1 MTGMDTG
8 LLGNRE
14 PGGVRCV
21 AARWVITADLI
32 LDSAT
37 HLGAGR
43 GDATDMVVVRD
54 GRTGA
59 PLLPGTSL
67 AGALRSYLA
76 DVLGGYGSQED
87 PAVARLFGG
96 ARGDDQG
103 AQSPLVVF
111 DSIATLP
118 DQKTIEIRDGV
129 QIETSRAIAEDH
141 KKFDFEVLP
150 AGTVFPLRFDLVVPD
165 ARSEGELVG
174 LLVRTLSGLAEGDI
188 SIGARRSRGLGS
200 ARARIWRAVRYD
212 LLSRTGWIE
221 WALSDC
227 EHPHSA
233 GSPSFKTPRQAC
245 ERASQGL
252 ELQEFEDR
260 RRRIVVEA
268 ALVATGGLL
277 VRSAPVEPGA
287 PDIVHLQSAGRS
299 VLPGTSIAGV
309 LRTQALRIARVVR
322 NDKADAE
329 RWVER
334 LFGPK
339 IQGTVP
345 AANISLRASRLRVSE
360 NWLEDGKRMRPT
372 RVRIDRFTQGVVPA
386 ALFDEE
392 PDYQGRVRLC
402 MELRNPE
409 PGELGLLV
417 LLLKDL
423 LTGEIAVGGTAAVG
437 RGRFTGTAM
446 LTLEDGR
453 SVRLEPHAP
462 ADSVVDQAIK
472 AFCCESVLEAEP

>member
-1 MTGMDTG
+1 MTPVPAA
-8 LLGNRE
+8 LLSD
-14 PGGVRCV
+14 PGAVRPV

-32 LDSAT
+32 LESAT

-43 GDATDMVVVRD
+43 GDATDMVLLRD
-54 GRTGA
+54 GRSGE

-76 DVLGGYGSQED
+76 DVLGGYGSEED

-118 DQKTIEIRDGV
+118 DHQTIEIRDGV
-129 QIETSRAIAEDH
+129 QIETSRGIAEDH
-141 KKFDFEVLP
+141 KKFDFEVVP
-150 AGTVFPLRFDLVVPD
+150 AGTIFPLRFDLVVPE
-165 ARSEGELVG
+165 AGSEGELVG

-200 ARARIWRAVRYD
+200 ARAISWRAVRYD
-212 LLSRTGWIE
+212 LQSREEWIE
-221 WALSDC
+221 WALSDW
-227 EHPHSA
+227 EQPLSA
-233 GSPSFKTPRQAC
+233 GSPSFDTPRQAC

-252 ELQEFEDR
+252 EFQEFEDR

-268 ALVATGGLL
+268 ELVAIGGLL

-287 PDIVHLQSAGRS
+287 PDAVHLQSGGRS
-299 VLPGTSIAGV
+299 ILPGTAIAGV

-322 NDKADAE
+322 EGKGDAE

-334 LFGPK
+334 MFGPK
-339 IQGTVP
+339 MTGTERDEDTP
-345 AANISLRASRLRVSE
+345 LRASRLRVSE
-360 NWLEDGKRMRPT
+360 SWVDDGKRVRPS
-372 RVRIDRFTQGVVPA
+372 RVRIDRFTQGVVPG

-392 PDYQGRVRLC
+392 PDYHGRVHLR
-402 MELRNPE
+402 MELRTPQR
-409 PGELGLLV
+409 GEMGLLV
-417 LLLKDL
+417 LLIKDL
-423 LTGEIAVGGTAAVG
+423 LTGEIAVGGTGAVG
-437 RGRFTGTAM
+437 RGRFTGRAT
-446 LTLEDGR
+446 LRLEDGR

-462 ADSVVDQAIK
+462 GDSVVDQAIE
-472 AFCCESVLEAEP
+472 AFWSESVLEADLS